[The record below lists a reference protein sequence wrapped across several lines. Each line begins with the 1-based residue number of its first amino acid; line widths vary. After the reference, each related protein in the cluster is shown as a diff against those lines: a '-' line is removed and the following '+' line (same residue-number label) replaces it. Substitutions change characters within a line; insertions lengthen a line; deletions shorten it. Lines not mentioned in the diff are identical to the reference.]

1 MQSDLRILIEAIL
14 FCLVVITVLMYV
26 VVAPVT
32 YIECSM
38 YGRNTEREVK
48 YHYLAN
54 TCYVKH
60 RDQYYERSEL
70 KTVIIANGLK
80 EK

>member
-1 MQSDLRILIEAIL
+1 MQSDLRTLIEALL

-48 YHYLAN
+48 YHYLVN

-60 RDQYYERSEL
+60 LDQCYERSEF
-70 KTVIIANGLK
+70 KNVIIANDLK

>member
-1 MQSDLRILIEAIL
+1 MKSDLIILIEVMFLCI
-14 FCLVVITVLMYV
+14 FVIAVPMYL

-32 YIECSM
+32 YIECSV

-48 YHYLAN
+48 YHYLVN

-60 RDQYYERSEL
+60 RDQYYERSEF
-70 KTVIIANGLK
+70 KNVIIANDLK

>member
-1 MQSDLRILIEAIL
+1 MKSDLRILIEGMLSCI
-14 FCLVVITVLMYV
+14 VIIAVLMYA

-60 RDQYYERSEL
+60 RDQYYERSEF
-70 KTVIIANGLK
+70 KNVIIANDLK